1 MSGEALQQS
10 EILDNFEF
18 ISLLSDWQQEV
29 ARYDSNDS
37 DLYQSLVDRYGDMG
51 GVDRAEETV
60 SYLHGLSLDAYIAE
74 HRDND
79 GVIDRQFELRAMA
92 ESEREAAKAQVI
104 AHAERQGADVF
115 TLYGLQHSLRQQ
127 KNTDLSEVVNE
138 VRQARDNL
146 RAVDEFVREHGGEV
160 VTVYDQLQTVQAGQ
174 LTGEGITIV
183 DRNVVLPIN
192 PVTARLVGPSYHPQ
206 ELQVTDEEVQEV
218 DQITVNAAALV
229 RRGAVIVSPEA
240 VLDAEK
246 WLSTGNIV
254 GNVVLT
260 AGEVPAGPLKIP
272 HDKESYLDHYTRR
285 LNAFRHVGRLAAE
298 SIRPPRLSNVEVINQ
313 LAELVGEIPYNEG
326 LAEYGIRFTAK
337 PLQDIGGR
345 AWRLEIDTGSQRSSR
360 LIVERDDVHS
370 PGCGSRGERTAST
383 TRLIA
388 DLRSGTVQ
396 TLTQSTH
403 IGRDVMFPRPSV
415 DSPYELLS
423 RFAKSS
429 TFLLFRT
436 PEEMLDLLEYQL
448 VSEPEDS
455 SGFGNRRSKVV
466 ALEDV
471 ALEDKV
477 DNLSLGVA
485 RLMLRHHD

>member
-1 MSGEALQQS
+1 MSGEALQQP
-10 EILDNFEF
+10 EVLDSVEF
-18 ISLLSDWQQEV
+18 LTLLADWRQEV
-29 ARYDSNDS
+29 VRYDSNDT
-37 DLYQSLVDRYGDMG
+37 DLYHRLEERYGDMD
-51 GVDRAEETV
+51 GVDQAGETV
-60 SYLHGLSLDAYIAE
+60 SYLHGLSLDDYIAE
-74 HRDND
+74 HRDD
-79 GVIDRQFELRAMA
+79 DEVIDRQFELRAMA

-104 AHAERQGADVF
+104 AHAERQGADAF
-115 TLYGLQHSLRQQ
+115 TVYGLQHSLRQQ
-127 KNTDLSEVVNE
+127 NNADLSGVVNE

-146 RAVDEFVREHGGEV
+146 RAVDGFVREHGGEV
-160 VTVYDQLQTVQAGQ
+160 ITVYDQLQTVQAGQ

-192 PVTARLVGPSYHPQ
+192 PVTARLVGPSYHPE
-206 ELQVTDEEVQEV
+206 ELHVAEEDVQEV
-218 DQITVNAAALV
+218 NKITINAAAIV
-229 RRGAVIVSPEA
+229 RRGADTVSPEA
-240 VLDAEK
+240 ILDADN
-246 WLSTGNIV
+246 WLLTGRI
-254 GNVVLT
+254 VLT
-260 AGEVPAGPLKIP
+260 AGEVPAGPLMIP
-272 HDKESYLDHYTRR
+272 ASKESYLDHYTRR

-298 SIRPPRLSNVEVINQ
+298 RIRPSSVDVLNRL
-313 LAELVGEIPYNEG
+313 ADLVGELPYNEG
-326 LAEYGIRFTAK
+326 LAEYGVRFTAK

-423 RFAKSS
+423 RFAESS

-436 PEEMLDLLEYQL
+436 PKEMLDLLEYQL
-448 VSEPEDS
+448 VPEDS
-455 SGFGNRRSKVV
+455 AGFGNRRSKVV
-466 ALEDV
+466 ALEDA
-471 ALEDKV
+471 ALEDKIDIV
-477 DNLSLGVA
+477 SLGVA
-485 RLMLRHHD
+485 RLMLLHHD

>member
-1 MSGEALQQS
+1 MSGEALQRQ
-10 EILDNFEF
+10 EILDSAEF
-18 ISLLSDWQQEV
+18 LTLLTDWQQEV
-29 ARYDSNDS
+29 ARYDSNDA
-37 DLYQSLVDRYGDMG
+37 DLYHSLEERYGDMG
-51 GVDRAEETV
+51 GVDQAGETV
-60 SYLHGLSLDAYIAE
+60 SYIHGLSLDDYIAE
-74 HRDND
+74 YRQGIDER
-79 GVIDRQFELRAMA
+79 IDRQFELRAMA
-92 ESEREAAKAQVI
+92 ESEREVAKAQVI
-104 AHAERQGADVF
+104 AYAETQGADEF
-115 TLYGLQHSLRQQ
+115 TLYGLRHSLRQQ
-127 KNTDLSEVVNE
+127 SDVDQAEVINE
-138 VRQARDNL
+138 ARQARDSL
-146 RAVDEFVREHGGEV
+146 RAVNEFVREHGGEII
-160 VTVYDQLQTVQAGQ
+160 TVYDQLQTVQAGQ
-174 LTGEGITIV
+174 LTGEGISIV
-183 DRNVVLPIN
+183 DRHVVLPVN
-192 PVTARLVGPSYHPQ
+192 PATGRFVGPSYHPE
-206 ELQVTDEEVQEV
+206 ELQVADEEVQEV

-246 WLSTGNIV
+246 WLSVGNAV

-260 AGEVPAGPLKIP
+260 VGEVPPGPLKIP
-272 HDKESYLDHYTRR
+272 HDKELYLDHYTRR
-285 LNAFRHVGRLAAE
+285 LNAFRQVGKLAAE
-298 SIRPPRLSNVEVINQ
+298 RTRPSSVDVLNRL
-313 LAELVGEIPYNEG
+313 ADLVGELPYNEG
-326 LAEYGIRFTAK
+326 LAEYGVRFTAK

-360 LIVERDDVHS
+360 LIVERDDVYS

-423 RFAKSS
+423 RFAKGS

-448 VSEPEDS
+448 APEDS

-466 ALEDV
+466 AFEDA
-471 ALEDKV
+471 ALEDKI
-477 DNLSLGVA
+477 DILSLGVA
-485 RLMLRHHD
+485 RLMLLHHE